1 LFTLDIVDEY
11 ILSLLGKNGRISAS
25 QLSKDL
31 HDVGEDLTDRA
42 IRHRLRRLEKGKIIL
57 GYSPILNPII
67 LTEKASHVLYLKFNN
82 NIQPLELKK
91 LDKYIRESTFCPYVA
106 KLSGEYDYICHFIHD
121 SQKEYELE
129 FDSFFH
135 MFKHLVAAL
144 NVVLD
149 LENIN
154 NIMDKLQLIVDSLVK
169 YFEAKFAHLWIVN
182 KSSENLILKFIAG
195 DQLTGIYA
203 QSSTTQPMNSTV
215 IEQILRTSKPAVTND
230 VVNDPRTEHLE
241 WARKQNLRSFAGYP
255 VISIISDKRFVYR
268 NLISNF
274 CFFSFYNITQNFDSC
289 VFMQIFIIVPT
300 SIRKG
305 TSWTTTFA
313 FARTC

>member
-42 IRHRLRRLEKGKIIL
+42 IRHRLRRLEKRKIIL
-57 GYSPILNPII
+57 GYSSILNPII

-106 KLSGEYDYICHFIHD
+106 KLSGEYDYIC
-121 SQKEYELE
+121 
-129 FDSFFH
+129 DSFFH
-135 MFKHLVAAL
+135 MFKHLISKYSIYESKIIKTSSYVIAADLALKQRKVAAL

-195 DQLTGIYA
+195 DQLTDIYA
-203 QSSTTQPMNSTV
+203 QSSTTQPMDSTV

-255 VISIISDKRFVYR
+255 VIHK
-268 NLISNF
+268 NQLIGVITLYSEKNF
-274 CFFSFYNITQNFDSC
+274 LQQTLHL
-289 VFMQIFIIVPT
+289 
-300 SIRKG
+300 
-305 TSWTTTFA
+305 
-313 FARTC
+313 

>member
-1 LFTLDIVDEY
+1 
-11 ILSLLGKNGRISAS
+11 
-25 QLSKDL
+25 
-31 HDVGEDLTDRA
+31 LTDRA

-106 KLSGEYDYICHFIHD
+106 KLSGEYDYICHFVHD

-135 MFKHLVAAL
+135 MFKHLISKYSIYESKIIKTSFYVIAADLALKQRKVAAL